1 MLRIA
6 GDLGRI
12 KVLNNSENLYCT
24 FFYILREYGDRKN
37 PILRFQW
44 KYPIRGPL
52 S

>member
-12 KVLNNSENLYCT
+12 KVLDNPENLYFT